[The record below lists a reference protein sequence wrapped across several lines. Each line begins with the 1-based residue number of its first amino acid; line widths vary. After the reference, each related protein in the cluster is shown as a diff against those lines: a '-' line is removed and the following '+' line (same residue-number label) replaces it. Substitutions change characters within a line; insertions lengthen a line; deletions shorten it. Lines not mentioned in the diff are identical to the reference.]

1 MDAHHY
7 RTELVRVTE
16 LPQSARLNVRIRLA
30 FAQLL
35 GPRAWRALTAP
46 LRPIRKL
53 LTGRY

>member
-1 MDAHHY
+1 VDAHHY